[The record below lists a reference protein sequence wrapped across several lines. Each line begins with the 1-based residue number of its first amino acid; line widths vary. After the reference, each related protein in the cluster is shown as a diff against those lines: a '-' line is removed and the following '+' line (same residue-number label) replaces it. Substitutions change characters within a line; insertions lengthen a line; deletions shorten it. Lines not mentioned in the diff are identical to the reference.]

1 MPFTD
6 DDFDPDEEGPS
17 EADIARFSDNTLRCS
32 ECGAMLYA
40 GVDLCSRCGA
50 VQFHETDVRGLRNPL
65 LRHPW
70 LLLGVAIV
78 VLVAILV
85 LIAL

>member
-1 MPFTD
+1 MPFSD
-6 DDFDPDEEGPS
+6 DDFDPEEEGPS
-17 EADIARFSDNTLRCS
+17 EADIGRFSDNTFRCR

-50 VQFHETDVRGLRNPL
+50 VQFHEKDVRGLRNPL

-70 LLLGVAIV
+70 LLLAVVA
-78 VLVAILV
+78 VLLIAFLLLV
-85 LIAL
+85 L

>member
-1 MPFTD
+1 MPLSD
-6 DDFDPDEEGPS
+6 DDFDPEEEGPS
-17 EADIARFSDNTLRCS
+17 EADLGRFSDSTIRCR

-50 VQFHETDVRGLRNPL
+50 VQFHERDAGGLRNPL

-70 LLLGVAIV
+70 LLLTVVIV
-78 VLVAILV
+78 TLIAFV
-85 LIAL
+85 LIVL

>member
-1 MPFTD
+1 MPLDD
-6 DDFDPDEEGPS
+6 DDFDSDEEGPS
-17 EADIARFSDNTLRCS
+17 DEDLARFSDNTFRCR

-50 VQFHETDVRGLRNPL
+50 VQFHEKDVGGLRNPL

-70 LLLGVAIV
+70 LLLGVVIV
-78 VLVAILV
+78 TLIAFV
-85 LIAL
+85 LIVF